1 MTGELFLKC
10 TLIISHLLLM
20 WCPNGKESALGARKK
35 KISSTIVSINITQ
48 GKKSM
53 ILFIYFPFLLMILYG
68 HLKKAEK

>member
-1 MTGELFLKC
+1 
-10 TLIISHLLLM
+10 M
-20 WCPNGKESALGARKK
+20 WCPNGNESTLGARKK